1 MKKVLSLILCV
12 FILAGALCS
21 CGAASEKSESA
32 YDSAMPAEAP
42 AAPAPESELSR
53 YILRES
59 DGCVAVYR
67 AEDAL
72 TPEQVTDIEVA
83 LLPASDRARLSVGIG
98 VESRAEL
105 LCLLED
111 LGS

>member
-1 MKKVLSLILCV
+1 MKRKTKVCLLGGLVLLS
-12 FILAGALCS
+12 AALTT
-21 CGAASEKSESA
+21 ALWRTLPHEREL
-32 YDSAMPAEAP
+32 P
-42 AAPAPESELSR
+42 AAPAPECELSR